1 MSVAELHPEDLLD
14 REESGTL
21 TEAEEVLLRAHLAH
35 CKACRMERA
44 LRADFAA
51 DLDAELPLHDGAL
64 FVTGALAH
72 APAAQASSDRESRPS
87 LEGPAA
93 NDDAKAPLP
102 AIPTIPA
109 IPAKPVK
116 RPARRRLAALILIAA
131 TLTFATGAAARWS
144 GVLPS
149 VFGAPNSVEPAVVPA
164 SVPSAVEAPR
174 AAPHASAAV
183 VESTPAVEASATPA
197 ESSLPE
203 APVAAPA
210 DVHGAAPRGV
220 AFAAPAPKPAPSVD
234 VPAVVA
240 PSVALPPPV
249 TVAPQMAEPAPER
262 TASSLFEGATE
273 ARRRGDR
280 ATAMRLYGD
289 LLNKHPNASE
299 ANATRLALGRLSLD
313 NGDSGRALTLF
324 DQYLGSGEGT
334 LREEAMA
341 GRARALQNL
350 GRETEERAA
359 WNTLLQSYPQTIHRE
374 RAMARLEHR

>member
-1 MSVAELHPEDLLD
+1 MSIAELHPEDLLD

-21 TEAEEVLLRAHLAH
+21 TEAEEGLLRAHLAH
-35 CKACRMERA
+35 CAACRMERT

-72 APAAQASSDRESRPS
+72 APAAQTTGDRESRPS

-102 AIPTIPA
+102 AL
-109 IPAKPVK
+109 PVK

-149 VFGAPNSVEPAVVPA
+149 VFGAPSSVEPAVIPA
-164 SVPSAVEAPR
+164 SVPSPVEAPR
-174 AAPHASAAV
+174 AVPHASAAP
-183 VESTPAVEASATPA
+183 VESTPAVEASATPVDSA
-197 ESSLPE
+197 LPE
-203 APVAAPA
+203 ATKAPTVDLHGGPARTVAFTAPA
-210 DVHGAAPRGV
+210 L
-220 AFAAPAPKPAPSVD
+220 KPASSVEA
-234 VPAVVA
+234 PVV
-240 PSVALPPPV
+240 LPPPV
-249 TVAPQMAEPAPER
+249 VAAPSAVAPQMAEPAPER

-280 ATAMRLYGD
+280 TTAMRLYGE

-313 NGDSGRALTLF
+313 NGDSGRALALF

-359 WNTLLQSYPQTIHRE
+359 WNTLLQSYPQTIHRD

>member
-1 MSVAELHPEDLLD
+1 MSIAELHPEDLLD

-21 TEAEEVLLRAHLAH
+21 TPAEEEILRVHLAH
-35 CKACRMERA
+35 CAACRMERT

-64 FVTGALAH
+64 FVTGALKH
-72 APAAQASSDRESRPS
+72 APAAQTTGDRESRPS
-87 LEGPAA
+87 FEGPAA
-93 NDDAKAPLP
+93 NDDASAPPP
-102 AIPTIPA
+102 ALL
-109 IPAKPVK
+109 VK
-116 RPARRRLAALILIAA
+116 RPARRRMAALILIAA

-149 VFGAPNSVEPAVVPA
+149 VFGAPFSVEPAVIPA
-164 SVPSAVEAPR
+164 NVPSPVEAPR
-174 AAPHASAAV
+174 AAPHANAAP
-183 VESTPAVEASATPA
+183 VESTPAVEASATPVDSA
-197 ESSLPE
+197 LPE
-203 APVAAPA
+203 APKVAAAPPLDLHA
-210 DVHGAAPRGV
+210 GPSHAVTFTAPSPKAAPS
-220 AFAAPAPKPAPSVD
+220 ADPP
-234 VPAVVA
+234 VVL
-240 PSVALPPPV
+240 PPPVALPPS

-262 TASSLFEGATE
+262 TASSLFADATD

-280 ATAMRLYGD
+280 AAAMRLYSD
-289 LLNKHPNASE
+289 LLNKHPNAAE

-313 NGDSGRALTLF
+313 NGDSGRALVLF

>member
-1 MSVAELHPEDLLD
+1 MSIAELHPEDLLD

-21 TEAEEVLLRAHLAH
+21 TPAEEDLLRAHLAH
-35 CKACRMERA
+35 CAACRMERT

-64 FVTGALAH
+64 FVTGALKH
-72 APAAQASSDRESRPS
+72 APAAPTTGDRESRPS
-87 LEGPAA
+87 FEGPAA
-93 NDDAKAPLP
+93 NDDASAPHP
-102 AIPTIPA
+102 AL
-109 IPAKPVK
+109 PVK

-149 VFGAPNSVEPAVVPA
+149 VFGSPAGVEPVVVPA
-164 SVPSAVEAPR
+164 NVPSPVEVPRPAPHGN
-174 AAPHASAAV
+174 AAP

-197 ESSLPE
+197 EAVLPATPKSAATAHAVAVRATPPKE
-203 APVAAPA
+203 PTPSPDAPV
-210 DVHGAAPRGV
+210 V
-220 AFAAPAPKPAPSVD
+220 
-234 VPAVVA
+234 VPPPVVA
-240 PSVALPPPV
+240 PAA
-249 TVAPQMAEPAPER
+249 TVAPQVAEPAPER
-262 TASSLFEGATE
+262 SPSSLFADATD

-280 ATAMRLYGD
+280 AAAMRLYGD
-289 LLNKHPNASE
+289 LLNKHPNAAE
-299 ANATRLALGRLSLD
+299 ANATRLALGRLALD
-313 NGDSGRALTLF
+313 SGDSGRALGLF

-374 RAMARLEHR
+374 RATARLEHR